1 MRKKVLIV
9 ACELPPLPGLPV
21 RGGGLRIW
29 GLGEGLKA
37 HGHDVRF
44 ALPKAAVPAGVD
56 LPADLAAL
64 LYEPETLNETVLAA
78 APDVIVVEQWG
89 LATYLD
95 DLKIP
100 LAIDLHGPL
109 SLENAFKEESNFLSD
124 ALTKIDAL
132 AKADLLI
139 CPGEY
144 QRQYFL
150 GWFLMAGAAP
160 RQAPLVVVPV
170 GFPPTPPARREPE
183 NLRFVFGGVTWPW
196 IDPFPGL
203 EMLARRVAADENATL
218 DLFVGAP
225 AMNYQHPLYAINKN
239 IFHDY
244 RERLADL
251 ARVTFHDL
259 APREQLL
266 DFYAGASVA
275 FDLYRPNAERQ
286 LAVTTRTVE
295 YLWCGLPPLYGDY
308 GELAAPLRLYDAG
321 WVVDPADESAIAAAL
336 DEIFRDPA
344 AVRRKSEN
352 ARRLAAERFA
362 WDRAAAPLA
371 RFVAQPT
378 IREKKATLVAGFR
391 DYFRKESVHQILAA
405 KEQVGKLSDALREAA
420 VQADADRRERDKR
433 HEELSLDFKKSQQD
447 NDERLQR
454 QADLH
459 RAELGRK
466 EDDLRRQQE
475 KLEREIAR
483 RDDENERRRAEQKA
497 AIEAAYAEVQRLND
511 DKEAQRAAHEEAIRG
526 LVARHEATMLDRQ
539 GEIER
544 QSGLVEQLAR
554 ERDALKATM
563 AGKLAEIERAVAE
576 KERYV
581 ETAERRL
588 GELEAETSTLRKR
601 AALQERR
608 LADFEDDENLKK
620 RARRDFRLARL
631 LRQAPRLAW
640 LFAVNL
646 GANIYM
652 KIYEKRKGIKIFPG
666 T

>member
-9 ACELPPLPGLPV
+9 ACELPPLPGLPT

-37 HGHDVRF
+37 HGHDVRY
-44 ALPKAAVPAGVD
+44 ALPKAAVPAGVE
-56 LPADLAAL
+56 LPVELANL
-64 LYEPETLNETVLAA
+64 LYEPETLTETVLAA
-78 APDVIVVEQWG
+78 APDAVIVEQWG

-150 GWFLMAGAAP
+150 SWFLLAGAAP
-160 RQAPLVVVPV
+160 RQAPTIVVPI

-203 EMLARRVAADENATL
+203 EILARRVAAHETAAL

-239 IFHDY
+239 IFRDY
-244 RERLADL
+244 GERLANL
-251 ARVTFHDL
+251 ARVAFHDL
-259 APREQLL
+259 TPREQLL
-266 DFYAGASVA
+266 DVYAGASVA
-275 FDLYRPNAERQ
+275 FDLYQPNPERQ

-308 GELAAPLRLYDAG
+308 GELAAPIRLYDAG
-321 WVVDPADESAIAAAL
+321 WVVDPADEKAIGAAL
-336 DEIFRDPA
+336 DEIFGDPA
-344 AVRRKSEN
+344 SVRRKSAN
-352 ARRLAAERFA
+352 AQRLAMERFA

-371 RFVAQPT
+371 RFLDSPT
-378 IREKKATLVAGFR
+378 IREKKPTLLAGFR
-391 DYFRKESVHQILAA
+391 DYFRKESVNQILAA
-405 KEQVGKLSDALREAA
+405 KEQVGKLNEALREAA
-420 VQADADRRERDKR
+420 VQADADRRERDKK
-433 HEELSLDFKKSQQD
+433 HEDLSLEFKKFQQE
-447 NDERLQR
+447 NDQRLSR

-459 RAELGRK
+459 REELGRK

-475 KLEREIAR
+475 KLDREIEK
-483 RDDENERRRAEQKA
+483 RDAENERLRAEQKSA
-497 AIEAAYAEVQRLND
+497 VAEAYEEIARLNQ
-511 DKEAQRAAHEEAIRG
+511 DKEAQRLAHEEEVRG
-526 LVARHEATMLDRQ
+526 LVAVHDAAMAERRAEA
-539 GEIER
+539 ER
-544 QSGLVEQLAR
+544 QSGLIEQLAQ
-554 ERDALKATM
+554 ERDAVKATM
-563 AGKLAEIERAVAE
+563 AGRLAEIERAVAD

-588 GELEAETSTLRKR
+588 GEMEAETATLRKR
-601 AALQERR
+601 AALLERR
-608 LADFEDDENLKK
+608 LADFEDDEKLKT
-620 RARRDFRLARL
+620 RARRRFRLVRL
-631 LRQAPRLAW
+631 VAQAPRLAW
-640 LFAVNL
+640 LLAVNL